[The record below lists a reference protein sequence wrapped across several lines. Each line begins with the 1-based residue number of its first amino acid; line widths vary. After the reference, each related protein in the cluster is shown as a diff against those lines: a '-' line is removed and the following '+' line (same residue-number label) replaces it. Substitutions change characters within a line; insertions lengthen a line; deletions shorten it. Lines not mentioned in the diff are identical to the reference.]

1 MINFLAQIRALD
13 DPAPQPTRSQI
24 EPRSVRRQKARDA
37 AKPARDIGAAASNSD
52 AMLHN
57 TLESEE
63 ENR

>member
-13 DPAPQPTRSQI
+13 EHTPQPAQSQL

-37 AKPARDIGAAASNSD
+37 AKPARDIGAAASSSDTMFCNS
-52 AMLHN
+52 
-57 TLESEE
+57 LESEE

>member
-1 MINFLAQIRALD
+1 MRNFLLEIKALD

-37 AKPARDIGAAASNSD
+37 AKPARDIGVAASNSD

-57 TLESEE
+57 TLESKG
-63 ENR
+63 ENC